1 LVSIV
6 GHAIFQTAGCSGPST
21 IDRSYLGLSMTVA
34 KTYKH
39 TDPLKEDQTHGEDIG
54 DVRGDGSYAEPTS
67 VRRMR

>member
-54 DVRGDGSYAEPTS
+54 DTFAATDLTPSPQACAG
-67 VRRMR
+67 